1 MGQIDAMSSIIHT
14 RPSSEQYHSHAY
26 RFSIMCRRGV
36 RSVHKRDKLKNENE
50 EDTHAAL
57 CFKSLVIRCS
67 KPKQFNLGVNIPC
80 LECFDFPTISVVFQ

>member
-1 MGQIDAMSSIIHT
+1 MGQIDAISSIIHT
-14 RPSSEQYHSHAY
+14 RTGFRLCAEEELDQCT
-26 RFSIMCRRGV
+26 RETSI
-36 RSVHKRDKLKNENE
+36 KNENE